1 MTKSF
6 FEGIDPMARNPR
18 LYSPLP
24 SAFFKQNP
32 STNFHEIEDNLVWDK
47 ESPLHS
53 VRFDPSLSLWKRCE
67 KMYNAIIGT
76 HYIETLYDSHKITQ
90 STIDKKSFF
99 YNFCLEKLNFCFL
112 PDELSIENAEIM
124 PFFGAF
130 NVEEYQIGDELKDNT
145 IYLKV
150 NKDEKIHYTLNSSNG
165 EFFPTRIK
173 GEKLIRQTNIATI
186 VKEHYPNKKSFLL
199 YHYNKINN
207 TIMCKFL
214 SSENKIID
222 YEIDLN
228 ELNEL
233 IENEPFVVSNQKYG
247 HKSALNAGLYI
258 YDQMQQS
265 YQSGT
270 LAVIS
275 NLSDFLNGLPRMES
289 VNPAFQKCILG
300 YLVKKGV
307 INQVEHYVIDEKEI
321 KGQKGLLDYLIFPL
335 IARKIN
341 YDAIYYRD
349 KKIESG
355 FEYPI
360 KFILYTPLSNIL
372 FLVYLLLEILRM
384 LSGILLTLICAATVV
399 PILHYQLNETGK
411 SSSSHEQ
418 NNHTPKFEDTPCAS
432 GMTP

>member
-18 LYSPLP
+18 LYSHLP

-90 STIDKKSFF
+90 STIDKRSFF
-99 YNFCLEKLNFCFL
+99 YDFCLEKWNFCFL
-112 PDELSIENAEIM
+112 PDEISIVNAEIM

-130 NVEEYQIGDELKDNT
+130 NVEEYKIGDTLKDNT

-150 NKDEKIHYTLNSSNG
+150 NEDKKIHYTLNSSNG

-173 GEKLIRQTNIATI
+173 GDQLIKQTEIATRA
-186 VKEHYPNKKSFLL
+186 KETNPNKKFFLL
-199 YHYNKINN
+199 YNYDKINN

-214 SSENKIID
+214 SSDNQIINHKIN
-222 YEIDLN
+222 LN
-228 ELNEL
+228 ELNEM

-247 HKSALNAGLYI
+247 HKWALNSGLYI

-270 LAVIS
+270 LAVTS
-275 NLSDFLNGLPRMES
+275 NLSGLNGEPITYS
-289 VNPAFQKCILG
+289 VNPAFQQCILG
-300 YLVKKGV
+300 YLVKRGV

-335 IARKIN
+335 IARKIS
-341 YDAIYYRD
+341 YDGNYYRD

-360 KFILYTPLSNIL
+360 KFILYTPLSHIL

-399 PILHYQLNETGK
+399 PILHYQLNETGQ

-418 NNHTPKFEDTPCAS
+418 NNHTPKFEDTPCAP